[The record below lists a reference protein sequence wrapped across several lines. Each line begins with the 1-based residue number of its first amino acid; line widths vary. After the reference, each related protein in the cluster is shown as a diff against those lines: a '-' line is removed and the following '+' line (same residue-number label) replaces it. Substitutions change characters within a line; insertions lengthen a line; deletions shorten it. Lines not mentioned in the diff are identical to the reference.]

1 MKNTLHF
8 NFAQLPES
16 LLLAAC
22 MLFPAATALAEQAD
36 RYKKIDLEAEYS
48 LLDDKTKVKTMTG
61 NVEITRGTLLIK
73 TDKAVATEGPEGFQ
87 FIVMTR
93 GPGGQAFFRQKRD
106 GGTNLWVEGV
116 ADRMEY
122 DEKTEVVKFFN
133 KAHVKY
139 LEGKKVTQEQEG
151 EFMSYDSKTENFIGA
166 NNASGNSVSGGGRIK
181 ITIQPKLEEPKPD
194 AQNTQNTQKK

>member
-1 MKNTLHF
+1 MKNNTHF
-8 NFAQLPES
+8 SSARLPKS
-16 LLLAAC
+16 LFLAAC
-22 MLFPAATALAEQAD
+22 ILLPAAVLAEQAD
-36 RYKKIDLEAEYS
+36 RYKKIDLEAES
-48 LLDDKTKVKTMTG
+48 SVLDDKTKIKTMTG

-73 TDKAVATEGPEGFQ
+73 TDKAVATEGAEGFQ

-106 GGTNLWVEGV
+106 GGPNLWVEGV

-151 EFMSYDSKTENFIGA
+151 EFMSYDSKTENFVGA
-166 NNASGNSVSGGGRIK
+166 NNASGTSVSGGGRIK

-194 AQNTQNTQKK
+194 SPTTQNTQKK